1 VNEIDVWYVEREM
14 TRRKLNRRHEKELIK
29 GYFICVNC
37 HQMVCF
43 HPTTSGVN
51 NRNHCPY
58 CLWSRHMDHYE
69 AGDRLSACKEGMQP
83 VGLALK
89 AVRSK
94 YSPES
99 GGELMLVHQCIE
111 CGKVSL
117 NRIAADDS
125 ADELLAIFENGCSMN
140 NENLL
145 ILRQAGVTVLTDI
158 ERNVVHNHLL
168 GITV

>member
-1 VNEIDVWYVEREM
+1 VNDYDYLYVERET
-14 TRRKLNRRHEKELIK
+14 TRRNLNRRHEKEMIK

-83 VGLALK
+83 IGLTRK
-89 AVRSK
+89 DSRSK
-94 YSPES
+94 YNAAN

-111 CGKVSL
+111 CGKVSI
-117 NRIAADDS
+117 NRIAADDLS
-125 ADELLAIFENGCSMN
+125 EELLQVYENGCSMN
-140 NENLL
+140 NGNHFRLL
-145 ILRQAGVTVLTDI
+145 QAGVTILTDKDR
-158 ERNVVHNHLL
+158 EVVNIHLY
-168 GITV
+168 GITQ

>member
-1 VNEIDVWYVEREM
+1 MNEYDFWCVERET

-58 CLWSRHMDHYE
+58 CLWSRHMDLNE

-83 VGLALK
+83 IGLALK
-89 AVRSK
+89 SVRSK
-94 YSPES
+94 YNRET
-99 GGELMLVHQCIE
+99 GGELMLVHQCSE

-117 NRIAADDS
+117 NRIAADDLTDVLLYVFDRGCGLN
-125 ADELLAIFENGCSMN
+125 DENRGMLQ
-140 NENLL
+140 
-145 ILRQAGVTVLTDI
+145 QAGVEVLTLE
-158 ERNVVHNHLL
+158 ERSVVNIHLF
-168 GITV
+168 GNTD

>member
-1 VNEIDVWYVEREM
+1 
-14 TRRKLNRRHEKELIK
+14 
-29 GYFICVNC
+29 
-37 HQMVCF
+37 
-43 HPTTSGVN
+43 
-51 NRNHCPY
+51 
-58 CLWSRHMDHYE
+58 
-69 AGDRLSACKEGMQP
+69 MQP